1 VSSVQGK
8 GNVRE
13 VRIEA
18 TVLGPC
24 RFCGEGAEHWPA
36 HPDCEH
42 EPTFRRELGTVSRW
56 HKNPLVRAAW
66 KLDDR
71 RRNGNGNKG

>member
-1 VSSVQGK
+1 MSSVQAK
-8 GNVRE
+8 GGVKE

-24 RFCGEGAEHWPA
+24 KHCGAGAEHWP
-36 HPDCEH
+36 DLDGCQH
-42 EPTFRRELGTVSRW
+42 EPTFVRELGTVSRW

-66 KLDDR
+66 KAQDKL
-71 RRNGNGNKG
+71 KGGT